1 MLAKLN
7 LPEDQTSK
15 LVLLAL
21 VVFGLAYPA
30 FAGPYYLKLALIG
43 LLYAYLSASWNIIGG
58 YGGQMSFAHGIFFG
72 VGSYTV
78 ALFSVH
84 EVAPLIFAI
93 PASVIIVAG
102 ISFVIAR
109 VCFGYE
115 LSGIHF
121 AVGTMLLAEIARIVA
136 VNSSFL
142 GRSQGLQVH
151 ADLSVWNLQFESYLP
166 FYYIIL
172 AMTVAI
178 AIGTFWLQRSRL
190 GFQLTALR
198 EQEQS
203 AKALGIDTTRTKKRA
218 FVISAMLTAVG
229 GAMHTLVIGFVEP
242 DFNLGLLLALTIVMG
257 AVLGGRGTVLGP
269 IIGGIIVQAVQE
281 LLIVA
286 GGIVGTTAVSALAQ
300 VVYGMFFVAI
310 ILGFPRGIVGTLQ
323 RRSSDRRAVVD
334 EAVEAAPASR

>member
-1 MLAKLN
+1 MLEIFN
-7 LPEDQTSK
+7 LSEDRTSK

-21 VVFGLAYPA
+21 VICGLIYPI
-30 FAGPYYLKLALIG
+30 FAGPYYLKLALIA
-43 LLYAYLSASWNIIGG
+43 LLYAYLSSSWNIIGG

-84 EVAPLIFAI
+84 EVAPLILAI
-93 PASVIIVAG
+93 PVGVIIVGA

-121 AVGTMLLAEIARIVA
+121 AVGTMLLAEIARIIA
-136 VNSSFL
+136 VNSAFL
-142 GRSQGLQVH
+142 GRSQGLQIH
-151 ADLSVWNLQFESYLP
+151 AEPSIWNLQFESYLP

-178 AIGTFWLQRSRL
+178 ALGTFWLERSRL

-198 EQEQS
+198 EQESS

-218 FVISAMLTAVG
+218 FIISAMLTAVG
-229 GAMHTLVIGFVEP
+229 GAMHALVIGFVEP

-269 IIGGIIVQAVQE
+269 IVGGIIVQAVQE
-281 LLIVA
+281 LLVVT

-300 VVYGMFFVAI
+300 VVYGLFFVAI
-310 ILGFPRGIVGTLQ
+310 ILGFPRGIVGTLK
-323 RRSSDRRAVVD
+323 RRSADRQAALDGVV
-334 EAVEAAPASR
+334 AAAPASH